1 MKSLF
6 KSILFNVVGR
16 SLFLLILV
24 LFLLVLFMQPVQ
36 GSSLTE
42 SSFINGPDCNFTTPV
57 PQTRPPSE
65 DETTK
70 VSIGIYLID
79 ILYLDEI
86 RESFETIFFMKLQWQ
101 DLRLAQK
108 LQNRSIPYCNIK
120 LDDIWNPEPYVY
132 KHRRLTKEFDKIVSV
147 DSQGTVTY
155 RQIFDAE
162 LVSPLNFTKYPFDTQ
177 HLMIKIFSLPNQPE
191 RVELVEDRELNRV
204 SEELSFVG
212 WSVGEAK
219 TQTKFFPSQIF
230 QKPVP
235 FFLFEVEIKR
245 QSGFFV
251 WKAIFPLLILVSVV
265 NLVFW
270 VEASNIVPRVSLST
284 ITLLSVIAYVLSLP
298 SQIPRVPYLTAE
310 DIFLIGSMLLIV
322 LALTETIVTHRL
334 NQLEQKALALRID
347 IWLRWL
353 FPILIIGLLG
363 IAFL

>member
-1 MKSLF
+1 MNSQF
-6 KSILFNVVGR
+6 KSKFFNRGKR
-16 SLFLLILV
+16 SLLLLCLV
-24 LFLLVLFMQPVQ
+24 LVLMVFLIQPVQ

-42 SSFINGPDCNFTTPV
+42 SSFMNAPDCNFTTSV

-65 DETTK
+65 SDTTK

-79 ILYLDEI
+79 ILHLDEI
-86 RESFETIFFMKLQWQ
+86 RESFETIFFMQLRWQ
-101 DLRLAQK
+101 DPRLAKK
-108 LQNRSIPYCNIK
+108 LQNRSIPYCNLK

-132 KHRRLTKEFDKIVSV
+132 QHRKLIREFDKIISV
-147 DSQGTVTY
+147 NSQGTVTY

-162 LVSPLNFTKYPFDTQ
+162 LISHLDFTKYPFDTQ
-177 HLMIKIFSLPNQPE
+177 HLMIKIFSLPNEPE
-191 RVELVEDRELNRV
+191 KVEFVEDRELNSV

-219 TQTKFFPSQIF
+219 TQTKFFPSDIF

-265 NLVFW
+265 DLVFW
-270 VEASNIVPRVSLST
+270 VEASQIVPRVSLST
-284 ITLLSVIAYVLSLP
+284 ITLLSVIAYQLSLP
-298 SQIPRVPYLTAE
+298 SRLPRVPYLTAE
-310 DIFLIGSMLLIV
+310 DTFLIGSMLLIV

-334 NQLEQKALALRID
+334 NQMEQKSLALSID

-353 FPILIIGLLG
+353 FPVLIIGLLG
-363 IAFL
+363 LAFL